1 MDANS
6 NVLLLPLCFFGLYMI
21 LEAAD
26 WGLCISAPAVSR
38 NQEENKA
45 ILNAL
50 NPALDGNELWYL
62 LGMFMMGAA
71 IPGISANEGR
81 GEGMMLIGLVLSGA
95 LFRMIAV
102 LMKNVVS
109 KPAVMKFMSFFS
121 VIVLAGISLT
131 GTSLLMPDGSY
142 FSLLGIVSALWVILA
157 SFQIGTL
164 YGAMKVV
171 NPLGER
177 FRAAFLVS
185 SVLNVIVYIIL
196 AILLKNHAGESNI
209 YGNFFWISLVATAI
223 LFVVA
228 FFFTR
233 MRHVKT
239 GLVAAYLSSFFAI
252 AVYLSCYAAI
262 LPDIFPVEVGSVKQ
276 ALDTMPSTALLA
288 LAVVW
293 SLGSFVWRLIRK
305 KINYEWDD
313 HI

>member
-81 GEGMMLIGLVLSGA
+81 GEGMVLIGLVLSGA

-109 KPAVMKFMSFFS
+109 KPAVMKFISFFS

-239 GLVAAYLSSFFAI
+239 GLAAAYLSSFFAI